1 MDNVKRNIPRL
12 VVGAPC
18 GRSGK
23 TTVTLGLL
31 AALKSRGLSV
41 QPFKKGPDFID
52 PSWMTM
58 VTGRACRNLDGFMM
72 TGEMIL
78 DSFVK
83 NAAGSDIGVVE
94 GAMGLFDGGDID
106 GSGSTAEIAKAI
118 SAPVLLVVDTTRMTR
133 SVAPLVRG
141 FMHFDPEITI
151 AGVILNKVAR
161 PRHESMLR
169 QAIERYCGIPVL
181 GVIPKGRQFTIPDR
195 HLGLIPAAERD
206 ELMSSVEEI
215 GRAAVHLFDMKKVME
230 VAGSA
235 PPLALPGDERAF
247 HPPRPDNG
255 SEKPVIGLF
264 RDRAFTFYYPENIE
278 ALEAAGASL
287 VYIDSLNDRVLPNID
302 ALYIGG
308 GFPEVFA
315 AELEGNDSLRRAVNN
330 SVEAGL
336 PVYAECGGLM
346 YLARNL
352 VWKDRK
358 YRMACCLPFDVVM
371 SDRPQ
376 GHGYEVVEVCSDN
389 PFFSPGMVIKCHEF
403 HHSRVENIDE
413 KEVSFAFR
421 VARGWGIDGN
431 RDGAVYKNVLACYS
445 HIHARS
451 CPEWAREMVK
461 RAMEFRERL
470 KIRNPESRSQNPE

>member
-1 MDNVKRNIPRL
+1 MDVVENKKAIPRL

-31 AALKSRGLSV
+31 AALKSRGMAV
-41 QPFKKGPDFID
+41 QAFKKGPDFID

-58 VTGRACRNLDGFMM
+58 MTGRACRNLDGFMM

-94 GAMGLFDGGDID
+94 GAMGLFDGVDIE
-106 GSGSTAEIAKAI
+106 GSGSTAEIAKVI

-133 SVAPLVRG
+133 SVAPLVKG
-141 FMHFDPEITI
+141 FVHFDPELTV

-181 GVIPKGRQFTIPDR
+181 GVVPKGSRFTIPDR

-206 ELMSSVEEI
+206 ELAASVEEI
-215 GRAAVHLFDMKKVME
+215 GRAALRFFDMEKIME
-230 VAGSA
+230 AAVSA
-235 PPLALPGDERAF
+235 PPLALSGNGMAMPAAG
-247 HPPRPDNG
+247 PDSG
-255 SEKPVIGLF
+255 AGKPLIGVF

-278 ALEAAGASL
+278 ALEAAGAEL
-287 VYIDSLNDRVLPNID
+287 VCIDSLNDRVLPDID

-315 AELEGNDSLRRAVNN
+315 ADLEANEGLRRDVKYF
-330 SVEAGL
+330 VEAGL

-352 VWKDRK
+352 VWKDSK
-358 YRMACCLPFDVVM
+358 YSMANCLPFDVVM
-371 SDRPQ
+371 DDRPQ
-376 GHGYEVVEVCSDN
+376 GHGYEVVEVCSGN
-389 PFFSPGMVIKCHEF
+389 PFFSPGLIIKCHEF

-413 KEVSFAFR
+413 NKVSFAFR
-421 VARGWGIDGN
+421 VTRGWGIDGS

-445 HIHARS
+445 HIHAS
-451 CPEWAREMVK
+451 ACPDWAREMVK
-461 RAMEFRERL
+461 RAMEYR
-470 KIRNPESRSQNPE
+470 RS

>member
-1 MDNVKRNIPRL
+1 MNNKISKIPRV

-31 AALKSRGLSV
+31 AALKNRGLAV

-52 PSWMTM
+52 PSWMTT
-58 VTGRACRNLDGFMM
+58 VTGRPCRNLDGFMM
-72 TGEMIL
+72 TREGII
-78 DSFVK
+78 DSFFK
-83 NAAGSDIGVVE
+83 NTADADMGVVE
-94 GAMGLFDGGDID
+94 GAMGLFDGVDIE

-118 SAPVLLVVDTTRMTR
+118 AAPVILVVDTTRMTR

-141 FMHFDPEITI
+141 FMHFDPGLTV

-161 PRHESMLR
+161 PRHENMLR
-169 QAIERYCGIPVL
+169 EALERYCGIPVL
-181 GVIPKGRQFTIPDR
+181 GVIPKGRQFIIPDR
-195 HLGLIPAAERD
+195 HLGLVPAAERD
-206 ELMSSVEEI
+206 DLPASVDEI
-215 GRAAVHLFDMKKVME
+215 GRAAIRFFDLDRIIE

-235 PPLALPGDERAF
+235 PPVAVNGRR
-247 HPPRPDNG
+247 HPAGPVEPAVEG
-255 SEKPVIGLF
+255 KKPVIGVF

-278 ALEAAGASL
+278 ALAAAGARLLEVDALSQPG
-287 VYIDSLNDRVLPNID
+287 LPDID

-315 AELEGNDSLRRAVNN
+315 AELEANEGLRRSVKER
-330 SVEAGL
+330 VEAGL

-352 VWKDRK
+352 VWKGRS
-358 YRMACCLPFDVVM
+358 YRMSGCLPFDVVM

-376 GHGYEVVEVCSDN
+376 GHGYEMVEVDLEN
-389 PFFSPGMVIKCHEF
+389 PFFPRGTVIKGHEF

-421 VARGWGIDGN
+421 VTRGWGIDGS
-431 RDGAVYKNVLACYS
+431 RDGVVYKNVLACYN
-445 HIHARS
+445 HLHALAA
-451 CPEWAREMVK
+451 PGWAGAVVK
-461 RAMEFRERL
+461 RALEFRAR
-470 KIRNPESRSQNPE
+470 RNSEFRIQNPE

>member
-1 MDNVKRNIPRL
+1 MHLSQKKIPRI
-12 VVGAPC
+12 VVGAPS

-31 AALKSRGLSV
+31 AALKSAGMVV

-72 TGEMIL
+72 TGDSIR
-78 DSFVK
+78 DSFAV
-83 NAAGSDIGVVE
+83 NTADADIGVVE
-94 GAMGLFDGGDID
+94 GAMGLFDGVDIE

-118 SAPVLLVVDTTRMTR
+118 GAPLILVVDTTRMTR

-141 FMHFDPEITI
+141 FVHFDPELKV

-161 PRHESMLR
+161 PRHENMLR
-169 QAIERYCGIPVL
+169 EAIDRYCGIPVL
-181 GVIPKGRQFTIPDR
+181 GVIPKGRQFAIPDR

-206 ELMSSVEEI
+206 ELAASVTEI
-215 GRAAVHLFDMKKVME
+215 GKAALSFFDMDKIME
-230 VAGSA
+230 VANSA
-235 PPLALPGDERAF
+235 PPLTLSLPTSCGGRADAGER
-247 HPPRPDNG
+247 
-255 SEKPVIGLF
+255 PVIGIF
-264 RDRAFTFYYPENIE
+264 RDRAFTFYYPENFE
-278 ALEAAGASL
+278 ALASAGADL
-287 VYIDSLNDRVLPNID
+287 VYIDSLTDRTLPDVD

-315 AELEGNDSLRRAVNN
+315 EKIESNEGLRREVRDG
-330 SVEAGL
+330 VEAGL

-346 YLARNL
+346 YLSGSI
-352 VWKDRK
+352 VWNDRK
-358 YRMACCLPFDVVM
+358 YCMSGCLPFDVVM

-376 GHGYEVVEVCSDN
+376 GHGYEVIEVEGDN
-389 PFFSPGMVIKCHEF
+389 PFFPRGSVIKAHEF

-413 KEVSFAFR
+413 EKVSFSFR
-421 VARGWGIDGN
+421 VTRGWGVDGH

-445 HIHARS
+445 HLHARS
-451 CPEWAREMVK
+451 CTGWAEALVKKAREYKEK
-461 RAMEFRERL
+461 R
-470 KIRNPESRSQNPE
+470 K

>member
-1 MDNVKRNIPRL
+1 MEKNKRNIPRL

-31 AALKSRGLSV
+31 AALKSRGMAV
-41 QPFKKGPDFID
+41 QSFKKGPDFID
-52 PSWMTM
+52 PGWMTM
-58 VTGRACRNLDGFMM
+58 MTGRACRNLDGFMM

-78 DSFVK
+78 NSFVK
-83 NAAGSDIGVVE
+83 NAADSDISVVE
-94 GAMGLFDGGDID
+94 GAMGLFDGVDIE

-133 SVAPLVRG
+133 SIAPLVKG
-141 FMHFDPEITI
+141 FVHFDPELAV

-181 GVIPKGRQFTIPDR
+181 GVVPKGRQFTIPDR

-206 ELMSSVEEI
+206 ELAASVEEI
-215 GRAAVHLFDMKKVME
+215 GRAALRFFDMDKIME

-235 PPLALPGDERAF
+235 PPLAMPGKGVVLFPAGPGRGA
-247 HPPRPDNG
+247 G
-255 SEKPVIGLF
+255 KPLIGVF

-278 ALEAAGASL
+278 ALEAAGADL
-287 VYIDSLNDRVLPNID
+287 VCIDALNDRVLPDID

-315 AELEGNDSLRRAVNN
+315 ADLEANERLRLDVKK

-352 VWKDRK
+352 VWEDRK
-358 YRMACCLPFDVVM
+358 YSMANCLPFDVVM
-371 SDRPQ
+371 ADRPQ
-376 GHGYEVVEVCSDN
+376 GHGYEVVEVCSGN
-389 PFFSPGMVIKCHEF
+389 PFFSLGLIIKCHEF

-421 VARGWGIDGN
+421 VTRGWGIDGS

-445 HIHARS
+445 HIHAYA
-451 CPEWAREMVK
+451 CPDWAREMVK
-461 RAMEFRERL
+461 RAMEYSERIRE
-470 KIRNPESRSQNPE
+470 KKSE